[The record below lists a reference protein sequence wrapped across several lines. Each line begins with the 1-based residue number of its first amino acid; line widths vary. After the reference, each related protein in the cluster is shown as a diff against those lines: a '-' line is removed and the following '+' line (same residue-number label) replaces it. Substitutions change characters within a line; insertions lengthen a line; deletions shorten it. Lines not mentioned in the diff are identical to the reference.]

1 MGSKKAKKKSGTQNA
16 SLPLRFRKVKE
27 MNGLRVKI
35 NSEKLM
41 VTYNPIWKYMWD
53 NLWVDFL
60 NSIGN

>member
-1 MGSKKAKKKSGTQNA
+1 MGSKKEEKKNGTQKA
-16 SLPLRFRKVKE
+16 SLPFRFKKVKE

-41 VTYNPIWKYMWD
+41 VTYSPIWRYMYG